1 MAEWHAPPTGNG
13 WLRPFSFSHLEKD
26 PEMSTSR
33 KSTRIAMI
41 GALAAAAALIPA
53 GSASAV
59 TLKGEW
65 APFTRCPVDDPAIL
79 GTDGSQSVALCL
91 ASRSP
96 SGSIKLGNT
105 TATTGNSD
113 LQFGLISSS
122 GTLSLVSPSGG
133 GIVADP
139 AQVPGGLLGLM
150 CPSNVP
156 LVSAVCRQA
165 TNNDLNNV
173 TATVQ
178 PAGAPSDFDLAAG
191 LSVGQPILTLPVKI
205 HLQNPL
211 LGSNC
216 FIGSN
221 SNPIL
226 LRPKNLTGPTAS
238 ITRFDGDGTPNSAGV
253 MLTIGLSGASQG
265 DDSFAVPG
273 ATGCGTLG
281 LLSPAINLKT
291 GLPSATG
298 NNNLV
303 LNNASTSLGGLNT
316 PGTFAPDAGRQ
327 LSTFWHSAVQS

>member
-1 MAEWHAPPTGNG
+1 
-13 WLRPFSFSHLEKD
+13 
-26 PEMSTSR
+26 MSPAR
-33 KSTRIAMI
+33 KGARLAMV
-41 GALAAAAALIPA
+41 GALTALAALIPA
-53 GSASAV
+53 GPASAV
-59 TLKGEW
+59 TLNGEW
-65 APFTRCPVDDPAIL
+65 APFTRCPVDDPTMLAA
-79 GTDGSQSVALCL
+79 DGRAAVGLCL
-91 ASRSP
+91 VSSSP

-113 LQFGLISSS
+113 LQFGLISAS
-122 GTLSLVSPSGG
+122 GTFSLVSPSGS
-133 GIVADP
+133 GIVAAP

-191 LSVGQPILTLPVKI
+191 LSVGQPILTLPVRI
-205 HLQNPL
+205 RLQNPL
-211 LGSNC
+211 LGSAC

-221 SNPIL
+221 ADPIL
-226 LRPKNLTGPTAS
+226 LRPKNLTAPTAG
-238 ITRFDGDGTPNSAGV
+238 IARFDGDGTPNPTGV
-253 MLTIGLSGASQG
+253 MLRIGLSGASQG

-273 ATGCGTLG
+273 ATGCGALG
-281 LLSPAINLKT
+281 LLSPAINVKT
-291 GLPSATG
+291 GLPAAAG

-303 LNNASTSLGGLNT
+303 LNNASTSLGGLT
-316 PGTFAPDAGRQ
+316 VPGTFAPGAGRQ